1 MLASNKSELPSAQMI
16 LDPIVLI
23 SEELKDKNLK
33 KQALEEIGTIALVL
47 SPLKIR

>member
-1 MLASNKSELPSAQMI
+1 MLTSNKSEITNTQMI

-33 KQALEEIGTIALVL
+33 KQALEEISTIALVL